1 MLVTEEADGKS
12 LKDDG
17 KDGNGTTRGLAP
29 GQVALADEV
38 CLRVIELM
46 LQPDARPTE
55 WLLRKALQRDGQA
68 LGNGGREV
76 VGRRCLGI
84 TSLLGRLMYIGN
96 EALRQLRAMQ
106 ELAGGAEERRQGRE
120 EGTVTDRVGPPE
132 DMPQEEKRREGK
144 RWQEDAGFPA
154 NESRRRPFALRPPL
168 TSLSLP
174 LSSRNMARLLLGQY
188 ILHHERSPD
197 GIDDLGRGLFDS
209 EPALFALL
217 LSLPPPTSPLPD
229 PGADVV
235 VHPGLHDDS
244 KHHAHDATPVV
255 RPSPFQYLSIP
266 WPSAPGKALAAKG
279 SLPLWLA
286 AAWIRQYG
294 WEDAA
299 ALTAAANAPGPV
311 TLRWNM
317 LRGRGEESWV
327 TGGREG
333 EKEGVVVIPGKGGRR
348 EDDPTVKNG
357 LSLFLDRLVQDG
369 IRDATPCPWSP
380 VGVRL
385 MHGRPPHGFWGLS
398 AWKEG
403 WFEVQDEGSQ
413 LVALATRVK
422 RGEEVL
428 DLCAGNGG
436 KTLAMASWILRDG
449 KKGDSEGRLWVYD
462 TEQARLKQLLAGA
475 RRMGAERLVRAVE
488 DEVALEALMGRE
500 EDGQGKGKCDVVL
513 VDAPCSSTGVLRRR
527 PSLRWN
533 LKPDAALNALPAIQR
548 QLLVQA
554 QRYVK
559 VGGRLVYAT
568 CSLLE
573 EENEKVVAWFL
584 EEFGSGA
591 REGGREGGRYRP
603 LPWAEE
609 EEPLRAAAEAYGKR
623 QERAKGM
630 IKDLAPGMLLL
641 MPHVHGTD
649 GFFIARFERYR

>member
-1 MLVTEEADGKS
+1 
-12 LKDDG
+12 
-17 KDGNGTTRGLAP
+17 
-29 GQVALADEV
+29 
-38 CLRVIELM
+38 
-46 LQPDARPTE
+46 
-55 WLLRKALQRDGQA
+55 
-68 LGNGGREV
+68 
-76 VGRRCLGI
+76 
-84 TSLLGRLMYIGN
+84 
-96 EALRQLRAMQ
+96 
-106 ELAGGAEERRQGRE
+106 
-120 EGTVTDRVGPPE
+120 
-132 DMPQEEKRREGK
+132 
-144 RWQEDAGFPA
+144 
-154 NESRRRPFALRPPL
+154 
-168 TSLSLP
+168 
-174 LSSRNMARLLLGQY
+174 
-188 ILHHERSPD
+188 
-197 GIDDLGRGLFDS
+197 
-209 EPALFALL
+209 
-217 LSLPPPTSPLPD
+217 
-229 PGADVV
+229 
-235 VHPGLHDDS
+235 
-244 KHHAHDATPVV
+244 
-255 RPSPFQYLSIP
+255 
-266 WPSAPGKALAAKG
+266 
-279 SLPLWLA
+279 
-286 AAWIRQYG
+286 
-294 WEDAA
+294 
-299 ALTAAANAPGPV
+299 
-311 TLRWNM
+311 M

-357 LSLFLDRLVQDG
+357 LSLFLDRLAQDG
-369 IRDATPCPWSP
+369 IRDETPCPWSP

-449 KKGDSEGRLWVYD
+449 KKGGSEGRLWVYD

-573 EENEKVVAWFL
+573 EENEKVVGWFL

-609 EEPLRAAAEAYGKR
+609 EEPLRAAVEAYGKR

-630 IKDLAPGMLLL
+630 IKELAPGMLLL